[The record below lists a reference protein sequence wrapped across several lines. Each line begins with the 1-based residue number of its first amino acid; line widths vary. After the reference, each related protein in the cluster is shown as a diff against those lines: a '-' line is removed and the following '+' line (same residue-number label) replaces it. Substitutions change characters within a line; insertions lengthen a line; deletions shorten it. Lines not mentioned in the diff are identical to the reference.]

1 MCKILLTHHCVTF
14 FNTLFFTVYDDL
26 ELCNGFGDVAG
37 IYKSGMFYFTI
48 TNLTRRHYSS
58 LKNIFFVAMCHTD
71 DLKSCGYNA
80 ILDIIMADVR
90 RIETIGFKV
99 DSEVY

>member
-1 MCKILLTHHCVTF
+1 
-14 FNTLFFTVYDDL
+14 
-26 ELCNGFGDVAG
+26 
-37 IYKSGMFYFTI
+37 
-48 TNLTRRHYSS
+48 
-58 LKNIFFVAMCHTD
+58 MCHTD

-80 ILDIIMADVR
+80 ILDIIMSDVR